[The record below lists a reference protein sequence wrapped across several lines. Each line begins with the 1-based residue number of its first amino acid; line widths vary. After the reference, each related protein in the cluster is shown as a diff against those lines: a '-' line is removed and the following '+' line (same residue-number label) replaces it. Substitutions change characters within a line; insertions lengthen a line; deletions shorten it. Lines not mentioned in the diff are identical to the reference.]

1 MNQPKELICGLDIGS
16 DSIRAVLARTP
27 AAPPPDAAEGP
38 EPLEVLAIGQAPVH
52 SAVQHGEI
60 VNPEGATAAV
70 RAAVEEMEQAAG
82 VEVGEAL
89 VSVGCR
95 SRRTINS
102 SGSVTVR
109 DAGRPITRG
118 DVLRAVEMAIPRRD
132 GAGWLQPPF
141 VLLHALPQ
149 EFWVDDL
156 DATTDPTGW
165 TGTNI
170 QSFVHL
176 VSCRQCSLDRLE
188 QAVNR
193 AGITV
198 ESLVLA
204 PLAAGEAALHPEE
217 RDRGVVLL
225 DIGSM
230 TTDIAVFR
238 HKSLWHSDV
247 MPSGGRA
254 YTRDAELGL
263 PAPHAA
269 AEDAK
274 RRYGAALVDS
284 VEEDE
289 HFPLRSRSS
298 APPELHSRRLLAN
311 ILQLRAESDL
321 TRIREEV
328 HRVLQ
333 ERTPARVVL
342 TGGGADLDGVAE
354 VARLVFGGE
363 AESRGPLG
371 VLGLRDLAGHA
382 RFSASVGLCRYG
394 LKQRRRAASER
405 AATAPFQQMLSS
417 VGGRLR
423 RALGR

>member
-1 MNQPKELICGLDIGS
+1 MHQPKELICGLDIGS

-27 AAPPPDAAEGP
+27 AEAPADAPPGLDAIEI
-38 EPLEVLAIGQAPVH
+38 LAIGQAPVRN
-52 SAVQHGEI
+52 SVQHGEV

-82 VEVGEAL
+82 VEVGEAV

-102 SGSVTVR
+102 SGSISVL
-109 DAGRPITRG
+109 DQGRPITRR
-118 DVLRAVEMAIPRRD
+118 DVSRAVESAIPRNGG
-132 GAGWLQPPF
+132 GAWLRPPF
-141 VLLHALPQ
+141 TLLHAIPQ

-156 DATTDPTGW
+156 DSTTDPTGW
-165 TGTNI
+165 TGRNI

-176 VSCRQCSLDRLE
+176 VSCRQHSLDRLE

-204 PLAAGEAALHPEE
+204 PLAAGEAVLHPEE

-225 DIGSM
+225 DLGSM

-238 HKSLWHSDV
+238 HKALWHSDV

-254 YTRDAELGL
+254 YTRDAELGI

-274 RRYGAALVDS
+274 RRFGSALVDG
-284 VEEDE
+284 VPEDE
-289 HFPLRSRSS
+289 HFPLRTHRG
-298 APPELHSRRLLAN
+298 AEQQLYSRRLLAN

-328 HRVLQ
+328 HRVLR
-333 ERTPARVVL
+333 ERTPAQVVL
-342 TGGGADLDGVAE
+342 TGGGADLSGIAE

-363 AESRGPLG
+363 AEARGPLG
-371 VLGLRDLAGHA
+371 ISGLRDLASHA

-394 LKQRRRAASER
+394 LKQRRRAAER
-405 AATAPFQQMLSS
+405 TPAAPFRQAFTSAS
-417 VGGRLR
+417 NRLR
-423 RALGR
+423 RVMGR

>member
-1 MNQPKELICGLDIGS
+1 MHQPKELICGLDIGS

-27 AAPPPDAAEGP
+27 AETPADAPPGLA
-38 EPLEVLAIGQAPVH
+38 PLEILAIGQAPVRN
-52 SAVQHGEI
+52 SVQHGEV

-82 VEVGEAL
+82 VEVGEAV

-102 SGSVTVR
+102 SGSISVL
-109 DAGRPITRG
+109 DQARPITRR
-118 DVLRAVEMAIPRRD
+118 DVARAVESAIPRNG
-132 GAGWLQPPF
+132 GAAWLRPPYA
-141 VLLHALPQ
+141 LLHAIPQ

-156 DATTDPTGW
+156 DSTPDPTGW
-165 TGTNI
+165 TGRNI

-198 ESLVLA
+198 EALVLA
-204 PLAAGEAALHPEE
+204 PLAAGEAVLHPEE

-225 DIGSM
+225 DLGSM

-263 PAPHAA
+263 PAAHAA

-274 RRYGAALVDS
+274 RRFGSALVDG
-284 VEEDE
+284 VPEDE
-289 HFPLRSRSS
+289 HFPLRAHGS
-298 APPELHSRRLLAN
+298 APQQLYSRRLLAN

-328 HRVLQ
+328 RRVLA
-333 ERTPARVVL
+333 ERTPAQVVL
-342 TGGGADLDGVAE
+342 TGGGADLEGIAE
-354 VARLVFGGE
+354 VARLVFGGD
-363 AESRGPLG
+363 ADARGPLG
-371 VLGLRDLAGHA
+371 ISGLRDLAGHA

-394 LKQRRRAASER
+394 LKQRRRAAER
-405 AATAPFQQMLSS
+405 TPAAPFRQALTSAS
-417 VGGRLR
+417 ARLR
-423 RALGR
+423 RAIGR